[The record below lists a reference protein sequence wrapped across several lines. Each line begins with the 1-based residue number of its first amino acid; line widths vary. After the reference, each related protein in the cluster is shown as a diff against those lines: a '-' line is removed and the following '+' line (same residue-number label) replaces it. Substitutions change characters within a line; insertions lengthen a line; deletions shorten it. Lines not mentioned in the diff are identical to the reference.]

1 MNLPERITV
10 KQACEITGKS
20 KSTIDRW
27 KAKNKRHGVSGG
39 KIVISE
45 LIKSYSIMD
54 GVIFPSSESVEN
66 GSFLTR
72 KENEAFLTSLESRNK
87 YGDDANKSFKS
98 ISITAIVALLII
110 WILTVVVLIGTTA
123 YVFNEFRSFSE
134 ANLAN
139 RIETVTVDFNIEKS
153 NLKAEIKKKD
163 EEVSNLLMI
172 VEELE
177 RELETPPYLRRR
189 SIDIQ

>member
-1 MNLPERITV
+1 
-10 KQACEITGKS
+10 
-20 KSTIDRW
+20 
-27 KAKNKRHGVSGG
+27 
-39 KIVISE
+39 
-45 LIKSYSIMD
+45 MD
-54 GVIFPSSESVEN
+54 GVIFPSRESVEN

-87 YGDDANKSFKS
+87 YGYDADKSFKS
-98 ISITAIVALLII
+98 ISITAIVAFLIV

-123 YVFNEFRSFSE
+123 YVFNEFRSFAE

-139 RIETVTVDFNIEKS
+139 RIETVIGDFNVEKR

-163 EEVSNLLMI
+163 EEVSDLLMI

-177 RELETPPYLRRR
+177 RELERPPYLRRR
-189 SIDIQ
+189 PIDIQ